1 MEIEEK
7 SSKEK
12 LVEKSFV
19 GKKERLDQK
28 VSNRISVVRVNDID
42 HEWAKSFDF
51 SLPRYT
57 LPEYN
62 GWPYFP
68 RDCPFD
74 SLEFLFRE
82 ITLLLRVHRW
92 LKISPPRRAWII
104 TNECVR
110 SMIDPGFFPH
120 FPINVK
126 AAWTCHISKKFR
138 LQVSR
143 ITGTF
148 RFLRIHA
155 PFPRNYPPPL
165 PNL

>member
-1 MEIEEK
+1 MNSTASKNSNLVSVRDSNLKKIEEK

-82 ITLLLRVHRW
+82 ITLLFRVHRW
-92 LKISPPRRAWII
+92 LKISPPR
-104 TNECVR
+104 
-110 SMIDPGFFPH
+110 
-120 FPINVK
+120 
-126 AAWTCHISKKFR
+126 AAHELLR
-138 LQVSR
+138 LNAYAR
-143 ITGTF
+143 
-148 RFLRIHA
+148 
-155 PFPRNYPPPL
+155 
-165 PNL
+165 